1 MAESKLALLY
11 QIHVV
16 KTNTTCT
23 ASLWLPTK
31 SLATTQ
37 TKGNNLAQ
45 TEKPG
50 NAPPTKKIGRSAQ
63 TDLTIQCLA

>member
-1 MAESKLALLY
+1 MAESKLPLVY
-11 QIHVV
+11 QLHVV

-31 SLATTQ
+31 SLTTTQ

-50 NAPPTKKIGRSAQ
+50 DSHPTKK
-63 TDLTIQCLA
+63 L